1 MNLSIRPHFLGLLLL
16 GLVVF
21 GIERLIVTDEE
32 AIEQVAQSMS
42 DAIAEQ
48 RFEDLEPLLHA
59 EFEFQGKDRAET
71 IAYVRSL
78 VRKYKPIGAQVAL
91 VDIQVEDDTGVAVGP
106 GSSSASSVPR
116 APASR
121 VCYSCSRGCVRQPVG
136 RCASG
141 VRRCPRD
148 RMRPRR
154 SAGTRSGS
162 CSRSPS
168 SCPT

>member
-91 VDIQVEDDTGVAVGP
+91 VDIQVEDDTGVAVGIVSGTVYGRP
-106 GSSSASSVPR
+106 QQVRVEATFERTEDDEWVLRKVTGGQLPR
-116 APASR
+116 
-121 VCYSCSRGCVRQPVG
+121 
-136 RCASG
+136 
-141 VRRCPRD
+141 
-148 RMRPRR
+148 
-154 SAGTRSGS
+154 
-162 CSRSPS
+162 
-168 SCPT
+168 